1 MSRKLDPDVR
11 TALIDRAA
19 RLFSEAGPAALT
31 TRRLA
36 AEDGASTMAIYTY
49 FGSMS
54 ELIREIAR
62 EGFARLAQMFAKVE
76 WTDDA
81 VADMAYLGR
90 VYRHNAT
97 MNQHLY
103 NVMFGGD
110 SLQGFALTETDQ
122 QNGRYTLSP
131 VADCTGR
138 CIEADRFRRDDPVL
152 VAHQMWLG
160 VHRTVTLEIG
170 GYLID
175 PWSASQCF
183 EAQLVSLMVG
193 AGDSFAS
200 AAQSVAVSAER
211 FASWPT

>member
-1 MSRKLDPDVR
+1 VSRKLDPDVR

-36 AEDGASTMAIYTY
+36 AEAGTSTMAIYTY

-110 SLQGFALTETDQ
+110 SLQGFALTEADR

-131 VADCTGR
+131 VADCAGR
-138 CIEADRFRRDDPVL
+138 CIEADRLRRDDPVPSL
-152 VAHQMWLG
+152 PTKCG
-160 VHRTVTLEIG
+160 
-170 GYLID
+170 
-175 PWSASQCF
+175 SASM
-183 EAQLVSLMVG
+183 EL
-193 AGDSFAS
+193 
-200 AAQSVAVSAER
+200 
-211 FASWPT
+211 